1 MSNVSAGVV
10 VCPKCGSLGR
20 AGDNLLMSNPP
31 QQPYTCTNA
40 ACRQYWTQSVG
51 SAFDGSVTVPTP
63 NTTNRKIVC
72 PKCQS
77 DRARRIGSTLTAP
90 PSPIYGCTACGHEWR
105 EVDTVLPKTPAEKA
119 LERDEERREERHQM
133 DVMAHKMNVEV
144 MRKQLVDITDVA
156 IHRAK
161 LLHHVQRQTE
171 ALEGILRFLRESREE
186 DLNRSRV
193 VMD

>member
-1 MSNVSAGVV
+1 MSGVTTSLV
-10 VCPKCGSLGR
+10 VCPKCKSK
-20 AGDNLLMSNPP
+20 A
-31 QQPYTCTNA
+31 Q
-40 ACRQYWTQSVG
+40 
-51 SAFDGSVTVPTP
+51 
-63 NTTNRKIVC
+63 
-72 PKCQS
+72 
-77 DRARRIGSTLTAP
+77 RIGSFMTNPLT
-90 PSPIYGCTACGHEWR
+90 PIYGCAACRHEWSQ
-105 EVDTVLPKTPAEKA
+105 VDAEPTLIATDTHCTHEGRSFLKPCPVCTLPKTPAEKA

-133 DVMAHKMNVEV
+133 DVLTHKMNVEV

>member
-1 MSNVSAGVV
+1 MSNVSTGLV

-40 ACRQYWTQSVG
+40 ACRHYWTERVG
-51 SAFDGSVTVPTP
+51 SAFSDGYVVPM
-63 NTTNRKIVC
+63 
-72 PKCQS
+72 
-77 DRARRIGSTLTAP
+77 
-90 PSPIYGCTACGHEWR
+90 
-105 EVDTVLPKTPAEKA
+105 PKTPAEKA
-119 LERDEERREERHQM
+119 LERDEERREENHALHVQFM
-133 DVMAHKMNVEV
+133 H
-144 MRKQLVDITDVA
+144 KQLATMDA
-156 IHRAK
+156 EAAYRAVIQA
-161 LLHHVQRQTE
+161 HHIRQTE